1 MKTRK
6 IILEITP
13 DEAFDLAY
21 AMENYI
27 TMCINEAKTVNMFLY
42 EDFKSECAILQH
54 FVNEGFNLYVHTQSI
69 KDYEKPYRDVDEW
82 YKALVKKR
90 KKELSTSASVK

>member
-21 AMENYI
+21 AMEEYI
-27 TMCINEAKTVNMFLY
+27 VNCVKEARSIKMLDF
-42 EDFKSECAILQH
+42 EDLESVRDILQY
-54 FVNEGFNLYVHTQSI
+54 FVNEGYHIYIKTGSM
-69 KDYEKPYRDVDEW
+69 KDYEKPYRHVDEW